1 MSEKLVL
8 PKFHIPR
15 RGPHWM
21 VMALCGVAGLVV
33 IQIGIFAVIAWR
45 RQGDQAIAVR
55 EPARAPGT
63 EQTAQVVPAVTT
75 PVTAPVPTAR
85 PTMTGGM
92 PPPTAVPTKKVASH
106 HRIRSHASGRGGKTL
121 AKTGVAKRES
131 PPAKSDELDDLL
143 RKFK

>member
-33 IQIGIFAVIAWR
+33 IQIGVFAVIAWR
-45 RQGDQAIAVR
+45 HQGDQPVAMP
-55 EPARAPGT
+55 EPARAPVA
-63 EQTAQVVPAVTT
+63 EQVAPVVPAVTP
-75 PVTAPVPTAR
+75 PVAAPVPTAR

-92 PPPTAVPTKKVASH
+92 PPPTAVPTKRVASH
-106 HRIRSHASGRGGKTL
+106 HRIRPHASGRGGKAL
-121 AKTGVAKRES
+121 AKTGVAKHES
-131 PPAKSDELDDLL
+131 APAKSDELDDLL